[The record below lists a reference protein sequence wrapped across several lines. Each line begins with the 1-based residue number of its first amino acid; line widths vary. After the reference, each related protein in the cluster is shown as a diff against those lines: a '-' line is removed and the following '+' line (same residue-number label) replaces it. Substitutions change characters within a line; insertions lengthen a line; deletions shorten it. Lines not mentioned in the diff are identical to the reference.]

1 MAKITQTYHHV
12 VLHSALMH
20 YEYIINAPLDVEEM
34 YMFVKKR
41 LANISVNSEIR
52 FHDTITDNPGC
63 PDVISLNT
71 FANKLINMDCCKIT
85 SLTKVL

>member
-1 MAKITQTYHHV
+1 MARIAQTYHHV
-12 VLHSALMH
+12 TLHSNSIH
-20 YEYIINAPLDVEEM
+20 NEYIINTPLDVEEM
-34 YMFVKKR
+34 YTFVKKR
-41 LANISVNSEIR
+41 LANICISNEIR

-71 FANKLINMDCCKIT
+71 FANKLINMDCGKLT

>member
-1 MAKITQTYHHV
+1 MTRITQTYHHV
-12 VLHSALMH
+12 TLHSASIH
-20 YEYIINAPLDVEEM
+20 NEYIINTPLDVEEM
-34 YMFVKKR
+34 YTFVKKR
-41 LANISVNSEIR
+41 LANTCVTHEIH

-71 FANKLINMDCCKIT
+71 FANKLINMDCGKIT

>member
-12 VLHSALMH
+12 ILHSASMH
-20 YEYIINAPLDVEEM
+20 YEYIVNAPLDVEEM
-34 YMFVKKR
+34 YTFVKKR
-41 LANISVNSEIR
+41 LANISVSSEIR

-71 FANKLINMDCCKIT
+71 FANKLINMDCGKLRT
-85 SLTKVL
+85 LTKIL

>member
-1 MAKITQTYHHV
+1 MAKITQTYHHL
-12 VLHSALMH
+12 VLHSASMH
-20 YEYIINAPLDVEEM
+20 YECIVNAPLDVEEM
-34 YMFVKKR
+34 YVFVKKR

-71 FANKLINMDCCKIT
+71 FANKLINMDCGKLRT
-85 SLTKVL
+85 LTKIL